1 MKPSDESHRAAT
13 KVNAISS
20 VMGYV
25 AKADSFE
32 KLEGSTKS
40 SVTASLM
47 SLRRGR
53 RQWHG
58 DEWKTHGTWEGL
70 NVLAYKT
77 LYFKGSVYKHPWLRW
92 FCSLTRNS
100 AKKQRTTAGKIVP
113 IRRGEVR
120 SMALRQSD
128 TPIVVEKQGN
138 ACGAKGCALLRKSYA
153 RITRSSNRS
162 GDVK

>member
-40 SVTASLM
+40 SVRASLM

-70 NVLAYKT
+70 NVPAYKT
-77 LYFKGSVYKHPWLRW
+77 LYIKGSVYKHPWLRW
-92 FCSLTRNS
+92 FVVLPETARRSKGL
-100 AKKQRTTAGKIVP
+100 QR
-113 IRRGEVR
+113 VR
-120 SMALRQSD
+120 
-128 TPIVVEKQGN
+128 
-138 ACGAKGCALLRKSYA
+138 
-153 RITRSSNRS
+153 
-162 GDVK
+162 